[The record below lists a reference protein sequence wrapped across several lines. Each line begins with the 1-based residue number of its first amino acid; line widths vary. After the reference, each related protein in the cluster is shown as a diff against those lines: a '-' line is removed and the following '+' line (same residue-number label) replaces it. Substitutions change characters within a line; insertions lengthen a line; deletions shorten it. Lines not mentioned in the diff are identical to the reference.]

1 MIGTRVCGLDR
12 SLVPILGV
20 LQPLRANSKKTVE
33 SSPPGPGT
41 RLHFSAPLMPSAA
54 STSHDKT
61 MTLAERAGSSVEP
74 SRPASWRQESP
85 SDSNPLSQSMG
96 SPVGFSTQIESM
108 KAGTKPSMCEL
119 VMTGRRTRRGL
130 SYSSAENRSSG
141 GEPRHANRLF
151 RASTYSSSSS
161 LSSVVVAPDADDEI
175 GPQGDQPVSME
186 LP

>member
-1 MIGTRVCGLDR
+1 MTRTNAMCPSPDSVGDGEDRRLSDASHTMIGTRVCGLER

-74 SRPASWRQESP
+74 SRPADRKSTRLNS
-85 SDSNPLSQSMG
+85 SHVKISYAVFCLKKKNVHKNSN
-96 SPVGFSTQIESM
+96 I
-108 KAGTKPSMCEL
+108 
-119 VMTGRRTRRGL
+119 
-130 SYSSAENRSSG
+130 
-141 GEPRHANRLF
+141 
-151 RASTYSSSSS
+151 ASHER
-161 LSSVVVAPDADDEI
+161 V
-175 GPQGDQPVSME
+175 
-186 LP
+186 